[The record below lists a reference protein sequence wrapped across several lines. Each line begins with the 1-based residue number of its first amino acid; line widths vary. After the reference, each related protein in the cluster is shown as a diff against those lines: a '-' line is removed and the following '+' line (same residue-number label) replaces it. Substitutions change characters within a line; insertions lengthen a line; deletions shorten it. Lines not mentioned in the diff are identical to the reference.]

1 MKQIVLSI
9 LVENTPGVLSRVS
22 GLFTRRGYNIDSI
35 TASPTQ
41 NEKFTRMTIAVS
53 GDDIILLQIKNQLSK
68 LEDVVKIFEL
78 KQNESVCRELIL
90 IKVRA
95 SKAEKQEIITIADI
109 FRAKVVDVSSDT
121 LMMELTGNVSKIEAF
136 INLIND
142 FEILELV
149 RTGRI
154 SEDIIRQACS
164 RGPRAEQR
172 AGEGR
177 AGRSPAECSTGLSG
191 P

>member
-1 MKQIVLSI
+1 
-9 LVENTPGVLSRVS
+9 
-22 GLFTRRGYNIDSI
+22 
-35 TASPTQ
+35 
-41 NEKFTRMTIAVS
+41 MTIAVS
-53 GDDIILLQIKNQLSK
+53 GDDMILLQIKNQLSK

-149 RTGRI
+149 RTG
-154 SEDIIRQACS
+154 A
-164 RGPRAEQR
+164 
-172 AGEGR
+172 
-177 AGRSPAECSTGLSG
+177 TGLTRGDTTVASF
-191 P
+191 

>member
-1 MKQIVLSI
+1 MKKK
-9 LVENTPGVLSRVS
+9 LVENTPGVLSRVA

-53 GDDIILLQIKNQLSK
+53 GDDMILLQIKNQLSK

-109 FRAKVVDVSSDT
+109 FRAKVVDVSTDT

-136 INLIND
+136 INLLND

-149 RTGRI
+149 RTGM
-154 SEDIIRQACS
+154 
-164 RGPRAEQR
+164 
-172 AGEGR
+172 
-177 AGRSPAECSTGLSG
+177 TGLNRGDNTVASC
-191 P
+191 

>member
-53 GDDIILLQIKNQLSK
+53 GDDMLLLQIKNQLSK

-149 RTGRI
+149 RTG
-154 SEDIIRQACS
+154 A
-164 RGPRAEQR
+164 
-172 AGEGR
+172 
-177 AGRSPAECSTGLSG
+177 TGLTRGDTTVASF
-191 P
+191 